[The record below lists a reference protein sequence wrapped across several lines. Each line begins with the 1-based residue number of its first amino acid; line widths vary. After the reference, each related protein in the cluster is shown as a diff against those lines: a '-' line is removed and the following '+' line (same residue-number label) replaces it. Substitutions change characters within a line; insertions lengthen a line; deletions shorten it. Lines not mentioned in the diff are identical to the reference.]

1 MRKKNSILNIITSFI
16 EQFLNLILGFIIRT
30 IFIYTLGKDY
40 LGLNGLFTQILT
52 VLSLAELGFGTAL
65 NYSMYK
71 PLAEKNNKKLRS
83 LTRYYKKIYNIIGIT
98 ILIIGLLVIPLL
110 PYIIKTD
117 TQIDINYNI
126 IYIMYL
132 INTVSSYLLY
142 AYKSSILNASQKQ
155 YLIKKTSILIS
166 ICVSILQIVVLYVT
180 RNYYIYLSTI
190 LLKNI
195 VLNISI
201 AKKADKIFPF
211 LREKEHEKITTE
223 EKVKIKQDVSSISIY
238 KISDVMLSS
247 TDNIMISALIGIAIT
262 GIYSNYS
269 YIITTI
275 NTFLGLIFSSIIA
288 SVGNLDATED
298 CLEKNKVFNKIFF
311 VNIWTVGICSIC
323 LWQLL
328 TPFITIW
335 IGKTYTLDKL
345 TVFIIVLNFL
355 IKGLENTTYVFRIG
369 AGVFQQSKYRPIAS
383 VIINLGLSIIL
394 AKYIGIAGVFLGTII
409 SRLLTYFWVD
419 PIVIYRDL
427 FKKSSKEY
435 FYMYF
440 KGIISISISGIIVN
454 LINKFIIYDNIK
466 FFIVRL
472 IITFIIPNLVFIII
486 YRKDIN
492 FIYFKEMLLDTLRK
506 KLFLKL
512 KSKTE

>member
-1 MRKKNSILNIITSFI
+1 M
-16 EQFLNLILGFIIRT
+16 
-30 IFIYTLGKDY
+30 
-40 LGLNGLFTQILT
+40 
-52 VLSLAELGFGTAL
+52 
-65 NYSMYK
+65 
-71 PLAEKNNKKLRS
+71 
-83 LTRYYKKIYNIIGIT
+83 
-98 ILIIGLLVIPLL
+98 
-110 PYIIKTD
+110 
-117 TQIDINYNI
+117 
-126 IYIMYL
+126 
-132 INTVSSYLLY
+132 
-142 AYKSSILNASQKQ
+142 
-155 YLIKKTSILIS
+155 
-166 ICVSILQIVVLYVT
+166 
-180 RNYYIYLSTI
+180 
-190 LLKNI
+190 KNI